1 MCLYPY
7 THMRETAFN
16 SRRCYDCERG
26 GLEERNR
33 KINLHTYI
41 VTKLSSQLTNNAIKM
56 KTIIFLLSERVFF
69 KSLSSNILILHVCE
83 FAGHNRFRL
92 SHENTGSQL

>member
-7 THMRETAFN
+7 THMHETAFN

-33 KINLHTYI
+33 KKNYI
-41 VTKLSSQLTNNAIKM
+41 LTLLQKLSSQLTNNAIKM
-56 KTIIFLLSERVFF
+56 KMIIFFI
-69 KSLSSNILILHVCE
+69 N
-83 FAGHNRFRL
+83 
-92 SHENTGSQL
+92 